1 MIPVNGDIARGDQ
14 WQDDLFSTSIIVQN
28 VHFSLEILLLA
39 FFVSFH
45 MGFTLGQTV
54 PAVKSIL
61 YYPKTFEQI

>member
-39 FFVSFH
+39 FFV

-61 YYPKTFEQI
+61 YSPKTFEQI